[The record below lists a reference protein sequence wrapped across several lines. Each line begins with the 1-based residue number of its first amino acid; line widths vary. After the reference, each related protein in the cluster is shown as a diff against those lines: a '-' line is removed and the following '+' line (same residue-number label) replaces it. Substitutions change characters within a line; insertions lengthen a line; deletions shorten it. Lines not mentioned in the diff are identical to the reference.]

1 VRTSPTKGWLG
12 TVSGGEAARGEAES
26 AHNSLEGGGTPTARR
41 GVTLAPAPRHPVACV
56 RGVESYLRNLRDDRV
71 RVVRGDVRVDVRGLM
86 RLRLRVVRLD
96 AV

>member
-1 VRTSPTKGWLG
+1 VKQQEVKRKVPIILSR
-12 TVSGGEAARGEAES
+12 EEE
-26 AHNSLEGGGTPTARR
+26 TPTARR
-41 GVTLAPAPRHPVACV
+41 GVTLAPARWHPVACV